1 MATQVF
7 QSQLGDNF
15 YLFAVDANNNLY
27 YPNAGPDAV
36 LNKITK
42 RSSTGN
48 ITEYTLDNQQVVS
61 GLWIDTNSDTLYV
74 FGFRIADNQDKKL
87 RITLIPLSS
96 DTTSPIEAVT
106 EKTIPSKPISGRFAG
121 KESAFYFIDSDGN
134 CQELDRNENYSVAR
148 VFDTI
153 SFNPY
158 FGSIAIDNDGKFYLS
173 SGNDTTIAR
182 ANADKSSINDSYI
195 VIANDTVPYDIF
207 INNND
212 LYVSYLSTIDSNT
225 SVDIYN
231 ITTATKSASNVFS
244 GLLVLVADMGFGT
257 TQIYGLTNVSN
268 AQIDPNALSTIYT
281 VLTPAEAANNAA
293 TAANNAATA
302 ANNAT
307 TAANNATTAANN
319 ATTAA
324 NNAIT
329 AANNTP
335 TNATVTAA
343 TNAAT
348 NATNAATAATTAA
361 TTATT
366 AATAATN
373 AATAATNAAT
383 AATTAA
389 TAATT
394 AATNA
399 TTAATNA
406 TTAATNAAAAVAA
419 AIASR
424 YPCFK
429 EDSKILTDKGYIM
442 IQDLKKGDLVKTLK
456 NGYKPIVLLG
466 KRDIEH
472 KCIEE
477 RVKDQLYK
485 CDQSEYPEIT
495 EPLILTGCHS
505 ILVDKFTSDEQREH
519 TIKINGDTYVTDKKY
534 RLPAAADERAKVYEV
549 PGTYTIYHVALEH
562 ENYYANYGIYA
573 NGLLVE
579 TCSKRYLTELSN
591 MELL

>member
-293 TAANNAATA
+293 TAANNA
-302 ANNAT
+302 
-307 TAANNATTAANN
+307 TTAANN